1 MSKKE
6 PNPYIQK
13 QQIVHIDFFIC
24 GLLIACNAT
33 ICKIPPYICSTK
45 IDNMKK
51 IATQFLA
58 LLLMVSVSASSS
70 LAASVPVS
78 VPSST
83 QPATEPSTQPAAE
96 PAAAVSSTKSEPS
109 SEEVKSALDEFKNL
123 SHKEKKSRMKEAK
136 KLFKEY
142 RAAKKAR
149 SDDDAKLILLAIL
162 AILLPPLAVYLKE
175 EAFDVKFW
183 ISLVLML
190 LVFFT
195 FVLWLVP
202 AIYALLVV
210 FDVL

>member
-1 MSKKE
+1 
-6 PNPYIQK
+6 
-13 QQIVHIDFFIC
+13 
-24 GLLIACNAT
+24 
-33 ICKIPPYICSTK
+33 
-45 IDNMKK
+45 MKK

-58 LLLMVSVSASSS
+58 LMLMVSVSVSASR
-70 LAASVPVS
+70 AASVPVS
-78 VPSST
+78 VPSSS
-83 QPATEPSTQPAAE
+83 QPATEPSQPATE
-96 PAAAVSSTKSEPS
+96 PAPASVSSTKSEPS

-123 SHKEKKSRMKEAK
+123 SHKERKSRIKDAK

-142 RAAKKAR
+142 RATKKSR

>member
-1 MSKKE
+1 
-6 PNPYIQK
+6 
-13 QQIVHIDFFIC
+13 
-24 GLLIACNAT
+24 
-33 ICKIPPYICSTK
+33 
-45 IDNMKK
+45 MKK

-58 LLLMVSVSASSS
+58 LLLMVSVSSSSS

-78 VPSST
+78 EPSST
-83 QPATEPSTQPAAE
+83 QPATEASTQPAAQ
-96 PAAAVSSTKSEPS
+96 PAPAVSTKSEPG

-136 KLFKEY
+136 TLFKEY
-142 RAAKKAR
+142 RAAKKSR